1 MKLNL
6 NNFEKII
13 FNFNYDG
20 HKCEVRKISKLEKIS
35 IYNKILNKKTKYKNK
50 KDS

>member
-20 HKCEVRKISKLEKIS
+20 HKCEVKISKLEKIS